1 MDKFS
6 WALLSAPK
14 ENRFK
19 HNKYYL
25 NRLTGETKIVIHPIQ
40 IPKYSKFWISISRKC
55 YDTINK
61 E

>member
-6 WALLSAPK
+6 WALLTAPK

-19 HNKYYL
+19 HDKYYL
-25 NRLTGETKIVIHPIQ
+25 NRLTGEFKVVIHPVQ
-40 IPKYSKFWISISRKC
+40 IPKGKFWISISRKC
-55 YDTINK
+55 YDAINK